1 MYRRERYLNIL
12 KKYKDI
18 NLIKVITGVRRCGK
32 STLLLQFKDYLLE
45 SNISQDDII
54 YMNFESSDWYEITD
68 YKKLTQYIK
77 SKYDNKKL
85 YILLDEI
92 QNVEKWEKS
101 LNSLLVD
108 INCDIYVTGS
118 NAYMLSSELTTLLA
132 GRVLTLRLY
141 PFSFKEYNDVK
152 SNNSKEENFA
162 NYLKYGGMPL
172 VTSLNDSELI
182 TNYLLDIKDVVLKND
197 VISRNNIKDI
207 ALLDNLLQFTSSV
220 IGNLTSATNITDYIN
235 KAGRR
240 VHNETVDSY
249 LKMLEN
255 AYIIYRVPRY
265 SLDGKNLL
273 KTQGKYYFV
282 DQGIRNVIN
291 GFASYD
297 SGSAFENIVY
307 MELLRRGYQVY
318 VGKHRYVEIDF
329 IAISPNETKY
339 YLVCRNISDKEVLE
353 REKRSL
359 LLLNDNYEKI
369 IITNDKY
376 DNTVIDGIKIQNIID
391 FLLEE

>member
-172 VTSLNDSELI
+172 ITSLNDSELI

-318 VGKHRYVEIDF
+318 VGKHRDVEIDF

-339 YLVCRNISDKEVLE
+339 YQVCKNISDKEVLE

>member
-18 NLIKVITGVRRCGK
+18 NLIKAITGVRRCGK

-172 VTSLNDSELI
+172 ITSLNDSELI

-240 VHNETVDSY
+240 VHNETVDGY

-318 VGKHRYVEIDF
+318 VGKHHDVEIDF

-339 YLVCRNISDKEVLE
+339 YQVCRNISDKEVLE

>member
-172 VTSLNDSELI
+172 ITSLNDSELI

-220 IGNLTSATNITDYIN
+220 IGNLTSATNITDYLN
-235 KAGRR
+235 KSGRKI
-240 VHNETVDSY
+240 HNETVDSY

-318 VGKHRYVEIDF
+318 VGKHHDVEIDF

-339 YLVCRNISDKEVLE
+339 YQVCRNISDKEVLE

>member
-172 VTSLNDSELI
+172 ITSLNDSELI

-197 VISRNNIKDI
+197 VISRNSIKDI

-240 VHNETVDSY
+240 VHNETVDGY

-307 MELLRRGYQVY
+307 MELLRRGYHVY
-318 VGKHRYVEIDF
+318 VGKHHDVEIDF

-339 YLVCRNISDKEVLE
+339 YQVCRNISDKEVLE

>member
-172 VTSLNDSELI
+172 ITSLNDSELI

-318 VGKHRYVEIDF
+318 VGKHRDVEIDF

-339 YLVCRNISDKEVLE
+339 YQVCRNISDKEVLE
-353 REKRSL
+353 REKKSL

>member
-77 SKYDNKKL
+77 GKYNNKKL

-108 INCDIYVTGS
+108 INSDIYVTGS

-172 VTSLNDSELI
+172 ITSLNDSELI

-197 VISRNNIKDI
+197 VISRNSIKDI

-240 VHNETVDSY
+240 VHNETVDGY

-318 VGKHRYVEIDF
+318 VGKHRDVEIDF

-339 YLVCRNISDKEVLE
+339 YQVCRNISDKEVLE

>member
-172 VTSLNDSELI
+172 ITSLNDSELI

-240 VHNETVDSY
+240 VHNETVDGY

-318 VGKHRYVEIDF
+318 VGKHRDVEIDF

-339 YLVCRNISDKEVLE
+339 YQVCRNISDKEVLE

>member
-172 VTSLNDSELI
+172 ITSLNDSELI

-240 VHNETVDSY
+240 VHNETVDGY

-318 VGKHRYVEIDF
+318 VGKHHDVEIDF

-339 YLVCRNISDKEVLE
+339 YQVCRNISDKEVLE